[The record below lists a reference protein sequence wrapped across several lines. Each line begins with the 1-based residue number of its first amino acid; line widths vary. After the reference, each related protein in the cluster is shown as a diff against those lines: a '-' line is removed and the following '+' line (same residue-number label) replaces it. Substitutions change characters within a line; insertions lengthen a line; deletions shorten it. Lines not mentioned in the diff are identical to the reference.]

1 MLLEIVRDRQVKNMF
16 LSFRDDRVQLSPCV
30 SVSRDGVKK
39 QFEHHQGPAGTE
51 FSSYQPM
58 S

>member
-1 MLLEIVRDRQVKNMF
+1 MF

-39 QFEHHQGPAGTE
+39 QFERHQGPAGTE